1 MPTEVSDQVALWP
14 PPEDKVVGRPP
25 SEDIIVGTQGRG
37 PPPED
42 RVLSDREKYE
52 SVLHSGEISMMD
64 RTRTIVR
71 PVIQYLKQLHESAS
85 EPLIGFGNVPGRYG
99 TIHEAVADPSN
110 TTASVVAGINNA
122 LGEAA
127 APFTSPEGI
136 FVVGGIGKLVSSAL
150 MGSGTAS
157 WAARAL
163 SAWFAAHAGL
173 QSVKEAQKAIG
184 GASDPNV
191 STSEETKHVAASVIN
206 ATMAAG
212 GAAIAAKPL
221 VPKAPLR
228 ALPTTQS
235 TADALGYLDLTRT
248 DAVDT
253 WVNADKPAQAL
264 VYAKDAVAT
273 ATERAANTAA
283 NDIEYALGAHFQGNE
298 LSEARKA
305 LVFAVEAGK
314 EKPITVST
322 PIQQTPTAPHLS
334 EGTEP
339 LTVEGGQN
347 TIFRSFKVG
356 DFGVD
361 LILTEP
367 NEAGEIL
374 TSFGPTDREISHS
387 FSTIKS
393 GEGALKTLGFVVRN
407 LNDLKELI
415 ASKYPSADSFVF
427 KGSDEQRV
435 RVYKKLLNKYNAP
448 FSLTNNGQIK
458 VSTSVINSL
467 NIPAP
472 IGAAQPLPPPYQ
484 SGVGPVS
491 SGISSSALD
500 DMRTKIQNSKH
511 SKSANAQEAIR
522 GIDFAQDNLVD
533 FQDAVA
539 KHNDITQ
546 AIYQHAK
553 DSGIEFPYRENYVLH
568 AQDFEV
574 PAGFEEASRPG
585 SGGSMSF
592 RKMRTYDTYADS
604 IANGVD
610 PKTLDGV
617 DLLRNAVRATQRA
630 VNNNLWFDSL
640 QQMVDPKNGEPLLVP
655 RTVTKRPDGTTYL
668 DTTPGYS
675 PAEVGGRPMAIQNGY
690 AGLFDAMTKPSSV
703 NPTLLKINATAKSFR
718 LAIDTFHL
726 GRLAA
731 YQIAGELSRGE
742 APIPHYQNGLLLLDN
757 SMEAIGEMANRG
769 EIPRAALP
777 QIAEDKAILD
787 LGVNQG
793 LNAGRIADSLHQE
806 WIQKIPGLGQVN
818 KFIFEKFQRG
828 AIADMFTKEFR
839 YQQEIFPHLS
849 NEEIARN
856 VASDVNTRLGNLGSQ
871 GVFKSKTSQDM
882 ARLVFLAPQWNE
894 ALLRSEGGAAIQL
907 AKGVPE
913 SLRTGQFSVGLLG
926 RTAATLGI
934 GQFAANQ
941 LINLYTR
948 GTPTWEN
955 PEEGLGSKLS
965 AWIPDKIGS
974 SHGFFLNPMTLPAEV
989 THVVEKSMEK
999 TGDIRDALATYFRGR
1014 VSSLLG
1020 PAIDIGTKK
1029 DAMGRPLT
1037 ALGTAADAIPI
1048 PIASGAAYNA
1058 GKQLITGKPSE
1069 SFPGQFQKQLMA
1081 SGGLRTDNAPSP
1093 EQRIGALARDYNKEH
1108 GITPNA
1114 DFNVSEYA
1122 KLAGAIRIGNADDA
1136 KTALVDLLD
1145 HKQPVQ
1151 IMEHFMNWQ
1160 KYPFTGSLLR
1170 EVQFF
1175 NTLNP
1180 EQKSTYQQARKD
1192 RVEIAREG
1200 MIFIGANLRAAI
1212 KEHENP
1218 KAPKA
1223 EPAPVPKPATGPP
1236 AEDWAVKTLPNGTAV
1251 KTRPK
1256 KK

>member
-1 MPTEVSDQVALWP
+1 MPTEVSDQVALGP
-14 PPEDKVVGRPP
+14 PPEDKVVGPP
-25 SEDIIVGTQGRG
+25 PEDIIVGNQGGG

-52 SVLHSGEISMMD
+52 AVLHGGEITMMD
-64 RTRTIVR
+64 RARTVVR
-71 PVIQYLKQLHESAS
+71 PVIQYLKQVHESAS

-99 TIHEAVADPSN
+99 TIHEAVADPN
-110 TTASVVAGINNA
+110 NKVASVAAGINNA

-136 FVVGGIGKLVSSAL
+136 LLVGGIGKLVSAAQK
-150 MGSGTAS
+150 GSGTAS

-163 SAWFAAHAGL
+163 SAWFAAHAGI

-191 STSEETKHVAASVIN
+191 STAEETKHVAASVIN

-212 GAAIAAKPL
+212 GAALAAKPL
-221 VPKAPLR
+221 VPKAPPR

-283 NDIEYALGAHFQGNE
+283 NDIHAALKDNFEKGDMHAAQ
-298 LSEARKA
+298 EA
-305 LVFAVEAGK
+305 LPFAVESGLDPAELSK
-314 EKPITVST
+314 MKTT
-322 PIQQTPTAPHLS
+322 LQT
-334 EGTEP
+334 GTY
-339 LTVEGGQN
+339 
-347 TIFRSFKVG
+347 
-356 DFGVD
+356 
-361 LILTEP
+361 
-367 NEAGEIL
+367 
-374 TSFGPTDREISHS
+374 TSVAKRAQADR
-387 FSTIKS
+387 
-393 GEGALKTLGFVVRN
+393 A
-407 LNDLKELI
+407 I
-415 ASKYPSADSFVF
+415 ASIDFV
-427 KGSDEQRV
+427 D
-435 RVYKKLLNKYNAP
+435 
-448 FSLTNNGQIK
+448 
-458 VSTSVINSL
+458 
-467 NIPAP
+467 
-472 IGAAQPLPPPYQ
+472 
-484 SGVGPVS
+484 
-491 SGISSSALD
+491 
-500 DMRTKIQNSKH
+500 
-511 SKSANAQEAIR
+511 ANA
-522 GIDFAQDNLVD
+522 VD
-533 FQDAVA
+533 FQDAVT
-539 KHNDITQ
+539 KHNAITD
-546 AIYQHAK
+546 AVFQHAI
-553 DSGIEFPYRENYVLH
+553 DSGIKLPYRKNYVLH
-568 AQDFEV
+568 AQDFET
-574 PAGFEEASRPG
+574 PEGFEEASRPG
-585 SGGSMSF
+585 MGGAQGF
-592 RKMRTYDTYADS
+592 RMQRVHETYADS
-604 IANGVD
+604 IANNVD
-610 PKTLDGV
+610 PKTLNGV
-617 DLLRNAVRATQRA
+617 DLLRAAVRTTGRA
-630 VNNNLWFDSL
+630 VNDRLWVDAL
-640 QQMVDPKNGEPLLVP
+640 KQMVDPKNGEPLLVDAP
-655 RTVTKRPDGTTYL
+655 TDPNGVFQPP
-668 DTTPGYS
+668 PGYS
-675 PAEVGGRPMAIQNGY
+675 LTAVGGKMTAIQNGY
-690 AGLFDAMTKPSSV
+690 AGLFDDMTKPSSV
-703 NPTLLKINATAKSFR
+703 NPTLLKINATAKSVR

-726 GRLAA
+726 GRLTA
-731 YQIAGELSRGE
+731 YQVAGELSRGE

-806 WIQKIPGLGQVN
+806 WIQKVPGLGDVN

-839 YQQEIFPHLS
+839 HQQEIFPHLS

-856 VASDVNTRLGNLGSQ
+856 VAKDVNTRLGNLGSQ
-871 GVFKSKTSQDM
+871 GIFKSKTAQDY

-894 ALLRSEGGAAIQL
+894 ALIRSEGGAAIQL
-907 AKGVPE
+907 AKGIPE
-913 SLRTGQFSVGLLG
+913 SLKTGQFSVGLLG
-926 RTAATLGI
+926 RTAATLAI
-934 GQFAANQ
+934 GGFASNQ
-941 LINLYTR
+941 VFNMWLR
-948 GTPTWEN
+948 GHPTWEN

-974 SHGFFLNPMTLPAEV
+974 SHGFFMNPMTLPAEV
-989 THVVEKSMEK
+989 SHVIMKSMEK
-999 TGDIRDALATYFRGR
+999 TGDIRDAMATYFRGR

-1151 IMEHFMNWQ
+1151 IMNHFMNWQ

-1175 NTLNP
+1175 NTLSP

-1200 MIFIGANLRAAI
+1200 MLFIGANLRAAI

-1218 KAPKA
+1218 KTPEA
-1223 EPAPVPKPATGPP
+1223 EPTPVPKPASGPP
-1236 AEDWAVKTLPNGTAV
+1236 AEDWSVKTLPNGTAV